1 MLKFEKSTS
10 VVTVFFAEKALDFQL
25 DRLPSDWETLFR
37 DPDVAGC
44 VNEIVADKGMPE
56 KAGQR
61 PALGW
66 DEVRMCLERVS
77 GSSG

>member
-1 MLKFEKSTS
+1 MVKFKKSDDA
-10 VVTVFFAEKALDFQL
+10 VTVFFAEKALDFRL

-44 VNEIVADKGMPE
+44 VNEIVADKGAPE
-56 KAGQR
+56 QSAER
-61 PALGW
+61 PSLGW
-66 DEVRMCLERVS
+66 DEVRMCLEGVS

>member
-1 MLKFEKSTS
+1 MVTFEKSADA
-10 VVTVFFAEKALDFQL
+10 VTVFFAGKALDFRL

-44 VNEIVADKGMPE
+44 VNEVVADKGAPE
-56 KAGQR
+56 KSGQR
-61 PALGW
+61 PSLGW
-66 DEVRMCLERVS
+66 DEERMCLEGVS